1 LIWSSYNFY
10 ALGKID
16 PLIEG
21 LIDGDPYY
29 LKLGNNL
36 EERQNRYRQN
46 VEGVMKEKFLK
57 EIREK
62 LDEGMFGSFDF
73 IKEVREKFKIKSL
86 RGKGRP
92 RKEEK

>member
-10 ALGKID
+10 TLGKID

-21 LIDGDPYY
+21 L
-29 LKLGNNL
+29 N
-36 EERQNRYRQN
+36 
-46 VEGVMKEKFLK
+46 
-57 EIREK
+57 
-62 LDEGMFGSFDF
+62 EGMFGSFDF
-73 IKEVREKFKIKSL
+73 IKEVKEKFKIKSL